1 MNLWS
6 YSTSIRNQKRQCNL
20 EIQPPRYGDKR
31 YVCHINYNREK
42 LMELIRILKE
52 KHPNIKIKTK

>member
-1 MNLWS
+1 M
-6 YSTSIRNQKRQCNL
+6 

-31 YVCHINYNREK
+31 YVYHINYNREK
-42 LMELIRILKE
+42 LMELISILKE